1 MRTTNTAG
9 AAAGN
14 ASRQARLRL
23 AAILITV
30 GVLATGTIVA
40 TDNTA
45 AYATSYPSW
54 GDVIAARANTA
65 KTAKAVADIQAAIA
79 SLDAQVTKT
88 QADAKAKG
96 DLYATAYQDYQ
107 DAIYKQQQLQNQA
120 DAAAKASKQS
130 EQQAGQFAAQL
141 ARSGSSSFALNLFLN
156 GGDASNLLDS
166 LGNAGKVSERANGI
180 YEKAVQDKKA
190 AQALSDQA
198 AVEAKIRDS
207 KRADAATALAAAQK
221 AATDAASALAASEQH
236 KTELQAQ
243 LAALTTKQSI
253 TEASYQKGAAI
264 ARKAAAALAAKR
276 GAGVVQASGWARPAV
291 GVITAPYGMRSDPDA
306 GGAWRLHTGTDIA
319 HGCLVPIYAAH
330 SGTVSYAGWLGSFGY
345 EIAINDG
352 DGYGTAYA
360 HIAAGQMFVGV
371 GQHVNAGQNIA
382 RTGMTGGATGCHVHF
397 EVRVNGVAIN
407 AQPFMRA
414 RGIRLG

>member
-9 AAAGN
+9 AAVGN

-54 GDVIAARANTA
+54 ADVIAARSNTA
-65 KTAKAVADIQAAIA
+65 ASAKAVADITAAIA
-79 SLDAQVTKT
+79 GLDADVATT
-88 QADAKAKG
+88 QADSKTAG
-96 DLYATAYQDYQ
+96 DAYATAFQNYQ
-107 DAIYKQQQLQNQA
+107 DAVYKQQTLQGQV
-120 DAAAKASKQS
+120 DAAAKTSKQS

-141 ARSGSSSFALNLFLN
+141 ARSGSNGLALNLFLN
-156 GGDASNLLDS
+156 GGKASNLLDG

-180 YEKAVQDKKA
+180 SEKAVQDKKT
-190 AQALSDQA
+190 AQALTD
-198 AVEAKIRDS
+198 EADVKSKILDGL
-207 KRADAATALAAAQK
+207 KTDAATALAAAQK
-221 AATDAASALAASEQH
+221 AATDAATALAASQAH

-243 LAALTTKQSI
+243 LAALTTQQSM
-253 TEASYQKGAAI
+253 TEAQYQVGEKI
-264 ARKAAAALAAKR
+264 REAAAATAGA
-276 GAGVVQASGWARPAV
+276 AGVVLANGWAKPAV
-291 GVITAPYGMRSDPDA
+291 GFITAPYGMRSDPDMN
-306 GGAWRLHTGTDIA
+306 GAWRLHTGTDIA

-330 SGTVSYAGWLGSFGY
+330 SGTVTYAGPNGSFGN
-345 EIAINDG
+345 EIMIDDG

-360 HIAAGQMFVGV
+360 HIAAGQMFVDI

-382 RTGMTGGATGCHVHF
+382 RTGATGGATGCHLHF
-397 EVRVNGVAIN
+397 EVRVNGVAID
-407 AQPFMRA
+407 AQPFMRD
-414 RGIRLG
+414 RGIILG